1 VQIVADTKAYH
12 KLPYYQYYPADFEQ
26 GTATFTLTEVGAYQR
41 LLNHQWAH
49 GSVPGDSVKALSQ
62 ILRCSTSTTKSVWAI
77 VQEKFP
83 RWDDGQHRN
92 ARLAAVRQDAEE
104 LYDRNRVNGA
114 KGGRP
119 MKPRDNPPGNHPV
132 NHSVSKTE
140 PRNNPPGNPNERQS
154 ESESE
159 SESKRTR
166 KRTSSPSAPGFDEF
180 WMAYPRK
187 TGKKPALKQW
197 QRIKPDPELTQ
208 AIVSSVRRHVES
220 RDWLKD
226 GGQFIPHPST
236 FLSQERWTD
245 EIVTEVDSA
254 AAEKAAFMELV
265 ASRGR

>member
-1 VQIVADTKAYH
+1 VTDRQAYH
-12 KLPYYQYYPADFEQ
+12 KLPYFQYYPADFEQ
-26 GTATFTLTEVGAYQR
+26 GTATFTLSEVGAYQR

-77 VQEKFP
+77 VQDKFP

-104 LYDRNRVNGA
+104 LYERNRVNGA

-119 MKPRDNPPGNHPV
+119 AKPRHNPT
-132 NHSVSKTE
+132 VSETITQTE
-140 PRNNPPGNPNERQS
+140 PKPNPDERQS